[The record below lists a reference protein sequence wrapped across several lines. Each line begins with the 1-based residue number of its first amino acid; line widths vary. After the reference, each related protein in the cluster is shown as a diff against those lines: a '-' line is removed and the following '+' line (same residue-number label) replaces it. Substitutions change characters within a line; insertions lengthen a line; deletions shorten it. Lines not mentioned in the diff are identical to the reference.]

1 MSPKVPLHHIF
12 TAVPRRYDLINHVV
26 TWGLDWWWRRRA
38 AEECL
43 GSQPARVLDL
53 GCGTGDLA
61 LNIARLAENDIA
73 VLGLDYSRPMLEIA
87 AGKARTLA
95 GRKNISF
102 IHGDAASLPFPDGY
116 FDCVG
121 ISFAFRNLTYRNPL
135 APRHLAE
142 VWRVLASDGR
152 YVIVES
158 SQPKSKLIRRLFHLY
173 LRWFVYHL
181 GYWLSGNKRAYHYLA
196 ESAARF
202 YTAEEVEAM
211 LLRAGFREVHS
222 HPLLFGAAAIH
233 VAIK

>member
-1 MSPKVPLHHIF
+1 MSPNIPLHHIF
-12 TAVPRRYDLINHVV
+12 TAVPGRYDLINHII

-43 GSQPARVLDL
+43 RSQPARVLDL
-53 GCGTGDLA
+53 ACGTGDLG
-61 LNIARLAENDIA
+61 LNIAQLAPNSLA

-87 AGKARTLA
+87 AGKAKTLA
-95 GRKNISF
+95 GQNISF
-102 IHGDAASLPFPDGY
+102 IHGDAANLPFPDGS

-135 APRHLAE
+135 APHHLAE
-142 VWRVLASDGR
+142 VRRVLNPGGR

-158 SQPKSKLIRRLFHLY
+158 SQPESKLIRGLFHLY
-173 LRWFVYHL
+173 LRWFVYPIGHL
-181 GYWLSGNKRAYHYLA
+181 LSGNKRAYHYLA
-196 ESAARF
+196 QSAARF
-202 YTAEEVEAM
+202 YTAEEVKAM
-211 LLRAGFREVHS
+211 LLRAGFREVHY